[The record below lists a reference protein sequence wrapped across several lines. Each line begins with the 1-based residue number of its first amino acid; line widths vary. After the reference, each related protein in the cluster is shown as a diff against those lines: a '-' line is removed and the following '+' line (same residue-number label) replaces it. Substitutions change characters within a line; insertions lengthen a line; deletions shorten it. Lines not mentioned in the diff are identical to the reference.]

1 MWSSTVASSA
11 PTEASEPD
19 AHLVAVV
26 AACSALAGALHLL
39 VAWTHADLRG
49 LAALFVGTALVQLC
63 WAAVLALR
71 PPRLL
76 VVVGTG
82 LQAAFVGFYLLTRMT
97 GVPIVDGLDG
107 AQPVA
112 FVDVVTTL
120 LGAAA
125 ACGGVLLLQPSWLR
139 LRRPLRL
146 GPQVTAGVLAVLL
159 LAAAP
164 AMALSTSHDHG
175 SHSHGEHDDHVHGE
189 GGEHGEHEDD
199 GHGHSPA
206 DGELAAGARHHEPGE
221 EHGEDG
227 HDEGTDHG
235 HEPGA
240 DHVDPQSIT
249 HDDGEHAHDPD
260 PSDTGDHPHPTD
272 GTGGGHPHP
281 AGGGQDHPHPAG
293 GGQDHPHPAGGGEGH
308 LHPIDGSGG
317 GGGHQHPGGGSG
329 GGGGHPHP
337 TAPQPGGGDEYE
349 YPSTWTAQQVAFA
362 DDLRAD
368 TEAALPRFAK
378 ASAAVA
384 AGFIWIGDGGQVG
397 GYRHYINLAWIGD
410 SRILDPAYP
419 ESLVYLTTASGPVL
433 QAAMY
438 MLPFNHT
445 VDDIPTELEWLPG
458 WHIHENLCFRPNLT
472 LGGLKPP
479 GGSCP
484 PGTSLFVTPPM
495 MHVWIAANGCGPFA
509 GVDEFGLQCGEHE
522 H

>member
-1 MWSSTVASSA
+1 MWSSAVATSE
-11 PTEASEPD
+11 PPVASEPD
-19 AHLVAVV
+19 GHLVAVV

-49 LAALFVGTALVQLC
+49 LAALFVGAALVQLC
-63 WAAVLALR
+63 WAMVLALH

-82 LQAAFVGFYLLTRMT
+82 LHAAFVGFYLLTRIT

-120 LGAAA
+120 FGTAA
-125 ACGGVLLLQPSWLR
+125 ACGGVLLLQPRWLR
-139 LRRPLRL
+139 LRRPLQL
-146 GPQVTAGVLAVLL
+146 GPQATAGVLAVLF

-164 AMALSTSHDHG
+164 ALALSTSHDHG
-175 SHSHGEHDDHVHGE
+175 SHSHGDHDHVPGE
-189 GGEHGEHEDD
+189 GGGHGEHGDG
-199 GHGHSPA
+199 GHGHGPA
-206 DGELAAGARHHEPGE
+206 DGELAAVAHGHEPGE
-221 EHGEDG
+221 EEHGGDG
-227 HDEGTDHG
+227 HDEGTGHG

-240 DHVDPQSIT
+240 DHVDTRSIT

-260 PSDTGDHPHPTD
+260 PSGPGDHPHPTGGTGDLPHPAD
-272 GTGGGHPHP
+272 GTGV
-281 AGGGQDHPHPAG
+281 
-293 GGQDHPHPAGGGEGH
+293 DHPHPAGGGEGH
-308 LHPIDGSGG
+308 APPPGSSGSS
-317 GGGHQHPGGGSG
+317 GGHQHPGGGGG

-337 TAPQPGGGDEYE
+337 TVPQPGGGDEYE

-368 TEAALPRFAK
+368 TEAALPRFAA
-378 ASAAVA
+378 ASDAVA

-410 SRILDPAYP
+410 DHILDPAYP

-438 MLPFNHT
+438 MLPFGHN

-484 PGTSLFVTPPM
+484 PGTSLLITPPM
-495 MHVWIAANGCGPFA
+495 MHVWIADNGCGPFA